1 MAKHRIQ
8 NYVFLPGVSSDS
20 NAVPNAYTLI
30 KNNRTFIQ
38 KEAIGFIAATIISD
52 NATNLKPFAVTL
64 LTNNKTFLQEEITAW
79 ITAQVAGSI
88 APFVGYTFNSAK
100 CKRDVGYVIDAY
112 INDIRYG
119 GNENIIQVASQYWL
133 GGVAQVDGDRTP
145 ETVAHTKLRDI
156 INNNILPRVLY
167 SSQQAIIIQN
177 TSGTSAEVGVTTTIT
192 TLSGI
197 LINVIAN
204 GLSVL
209 PSISFSTRNFPN
221 YIYDSAKCER
231 DIGYVVDAYLN
242 DIRYGGNVK
251 TRFVA
256 SRYWTGDVPQIDGDR
271 KPEIVTHTFIRDL
284 IVNTILPQEP
294 YGLPYQSQI
303 PIYTNG
309 DSTVSGET
317 LARARITDLSH
328 TIIDVITNGLSVLP
342 AAINGVSSI
351 KLQGRYRLDELL
363 LITNATNNQIVYN
376 FSDSSLGAVIA
387 VDTAKNSNGIL
398 SDDDFPTFLQTA
410 DYITTLTLKANT
422 ASCLKTDDIQIF
434 VEANEIRTR
443 PFDFGTDAIE
453 RLRVAQPQSMLDADF
468 EYGLQPTKW
477 QAIAVSRGYPS
488 VYEVPGTDTA
498 VLTVTTDASAGTAGV
513 GQSLITVTTVG
524 PHGFIAGDPITIKA
538 LLNSVSGFSRAEGTF
553 IITEVST
560 PTSFKY
566 YSVARVGIS
575 DGQILSSTYT
585 QLRKGAFYTGASI
598 GAPQFSVF
606 TNGTSGTFFTALNT
620 ITDSDQLAFASGG
633 SIPVTG
639 APVTGSGI
647 RAGTQITA
655 VIGTGG
661 IVTTK
666 SLSTPVLAGATQFQL
681 TDTTGVLE
689 GMAVDNGS
697 GTSVFVSSINS
708 PSVLLTGPLT
718 VGKEGN
724 TNTYTN
730 VSGTNLT
737 GIGTG
742 ALFTVSRINGV
753 YSNLAITAQG
763 VNYQTGNKLRI
774 LGTALGGTS
783 PTNDLIVICTL
794 ASEGAG
800 AFVLG
805 EIFSGTSISG
815 ARSFTGVSGTGVT
828 STGTLATFD
837 VVLSGGV
844 YSVNINSSNP
854 GIGYVA
860 GDKIKLAGTSVGGAT
875 PANDI
880 NILVNSASQGLGT
893 VLTIALVNP
902 GTGYST
908 ATAVGTTGG
917 AGTGL
922 SVNIVQTGGIIDT
935 VTVNAGGIN
944 YQVGNTITIA
954 AGNNNATFTVSTISP
969 AGAILTLTATGT
981 GVNVNGSYPTL
992 TPGIQVSATYVSGGL
1007 ADTTLVV
1014 DSTAN
1019 MIAGMKVTNPGYTSG
1034 QTIITVVNSTTLTMS
1049 AVANS
1054 QPSGQLSFTYDLST
1068 TVAGSG
1074 FIVSVA
1080 RQNGTGIYSIVINSA
1095 GINYL
1100 ANETIVILG
1109 TQLGGTAPAN
1119 NLTITVNTINTGGSV
1134 NAYTLSGTG
1143 ITGNQT
1149 FTSVSGTVIAAGTGA
1164 AFDVSYTGGT
1174 LYSVVI
1180 GGSSGSGYA
1189 VGETIKIAG
1198 TTLGGASP
1206 VNDLVIT
1213 VSTVS
1218 PGTTAGVA
1226 TYTVAGT
1233 PAYNATFTG
1242 LTSTNK
1248 APTGLGATF
1257 NVARSGGT
1265 YAVTLNQAGAGYLTG
1280 DRITIAGTALGG
1292 TTPTNDAVVRI
1303 LDANPQINSVSISGL
1318 GTAAATI
1325 DFYSAIS
1332 LSDLTTAVIPSSTT
1346 LTVSAIASVQITFTT
1361 PHGLIPGSNILTSIS
1376 STGTNHALA
1385 AGPFYVESTPTT
1397 NTLRYTVRAAGVID
1411 AGVLMAGTVYS
1422 RPDSFFIHRP
1432 YDGGVQ
1438 LGTGG
1443 PQHGAQAIRQSKKY
1457 IRYQSGKGIMYTTGA
1472 LFAPSYNLQAL
1483 TSTGTAIGSFITV
1496 TTDDVDHG
1504 CQVGGVIK
1512 IIGVSTPGYNGT
1524 YTVTDVVTERQ
1535 FKIQA
1540 QTVLG
1545 NVYATLSTTAQ
1556 MSVDGWHGATV
1567 RAGTFDDQNGMFW
1580 QYNGKDLS
1588 VGRRS
1593 STFQLA
1599 GFVNILRDSNLVNGT
1614 NTRFRD
1620 QLNAGDRIVIKGMT
1634 HVVSSV
1640 TSDTQ
1645 ISITPDFRGTIDVTQ
1660 VKLCLVRD
1668 FITPQSEFNMDR
1680 IDGTGPSG
1688 YNVDV
1693 AKMQMIGIQW
1703 SWYGA
1708 GFIDYMI
1715 RGSDGNFIFVHR
1727 IRNSNTNTEAY
1738 MRTGN
1743 MPVRY
1748 EVLNEGPPGKLAKS
1762 ITASQTTV
1770 QLVDASK
1777 FPDDAGTIQID
1788 NELISFTGKSGN
1800 MLIGCTR
1807 SAPLINFVGGAQR
1820 TFRGGVAATH
1830 EYNTG
1835 VVLVSNTISPII
1847 SHWGSAIITDG
1858 RFDEDRGY
1866 IFSYAATNISVSTTK
1881 QTAFLIR
1888 LAPSVSNAIVGDL
1901 GERELLNRAQLL
1913 LKEIA
1918 ITSDTSTGGIVIEG
1932 VLNPQNYPIN
1942 VAAISWSGLQGSS
1955 QGGQPSFAQ
1964 IAPGGSVQ
1972 WSTGETPIL
1981 TPATTL
1987 AFPTGAITATTG
1999 PFGSNST
2006 LNGVPYFGILS
2017 SDYLTYV
2024 SSGLQV
2030 GDLITGT
2037 GVPANT
2043 TITEISPWY
2052 SNFYF
2057 VRVSRNFTQT
2067 TSGTNSLTVTKRY
2080 ALTNTSLIF
2089 FQKASW
2095 ESVGATQGTEVSDT
2109 LFPANTRVSVV
2120 NLNTYFGTQ
2129 YYRVTFSQTSSSTAI
2144 TAGTTTIT
2152 FKFGQPPFALPGET
2166 IFSFIAAPGTSNA
2179 LDLSEL
2185 KELTSSTLGGR
2196 GTYPN
2201 GPDVLAINVF
2211 KSSGAATPSNIVLRW
2226 GEAQA

>member
-8 NYVFLPGVSSDS
+8 NYVFSPGVSSDS
-20 NAVPNAYTLI
+20 NAYPNAYTLL

-38 KEAIGFIAATIISD
+38 KEAVAFIAATIVSD

-64 LTNNKTFLQEEITAW
+64 LTNNKTFLQDEITAW
-79 ITAQVAGSI
+79 IEIQVAGSI
-88 APFVGYTFNSAK
+88 SPFVGYTYDFAK
-100 CKRDVGYVIDAY
+100 CKRDIGYVIDAY
-112 INDIRYG
+112 IADVRYG
-119 GNENIIQVASQYWL
+119 GNENIIRVASQYWL
-133 GGVAQVDGDRTP
+133 GGVAQVDGDRQP
-145 ETVAHTKLRDI
+145 EIVAHTKLRDI
-156 INNNILPRVLY
+156 ININILPRLLY
-167 SSQQAIIIQN
+167 SSQQVLSNQN
-177 TSGTSAEVGVTTTIT
+177 TSGTSAEAGVNTTIT
-192 TLSGI
+192 ALSGI
-197 LINVIAN
+197 LTNVIAN

-209 PSISFSTRNFPN
+209 PNVTYSERNFPN

-231 DIGYVVDAYLN
+231 DIGYIVDAYIN
-242 DIRYGGNVK
+242 DVRYGGNVK

-256 SRYWTGDVPQIDGDR
+256 SRYWVGDVPQIDGDR

-284 IVNTILPQEP
+284 IVNTILPQAA
-294 YGLPYQSQI
+294 YGLPYQAQV

-309 DSTVSGET
+309 DSTVSGEVP
-317 LARARITDLSH
+317 ARGRLFDLSH
-328 TIIDVITNGLSVLP
+328 IIIDVITNGLSNLP
-342 AAINGVSSI
+342 AVINGVSSI

-363 LITNATNNQIVYN
+363 LITNSTNNQIIYN
-376 FSDSSLGAVIA
+376 FSDSALGAVA
-387 VDTAKNSNGIL
+387 TVDTAYNSNGIL

-410 DYITTLTLKANT
+410 DYVTTLILKANT
-422 ASCLKTDDIQIF
+422 STCLKTDDIQIF

-453 RLRVAQPQSMLDADF
+453 RLRIAAPQSMLDADF

-498 VLTVTTDASAGTAGV
+498 VLTVTTDASTGTAGV

-524 PHGFIAGDPITIKA
+524 PHGFVAGDPITIKA
-538 LLNSVSGFSRAEGTF
+538 LLNSISGFSRAEGTF
-553 IITEVST
+553 IITEAPT
-560 PTSFKY
+560 TTSFRY
-566 YSVARVGIS
+566 YSVAKVGTS
-575 DGQILSSTYT
+575 NGQVLSSTYT

-598 GAPQFSVF
+598 GTPQFSVF
-606 TNGTSGTFFTALNT
+606 SNGASGTFLTSL
-620 ITDSDQLAFASGG
+620 ITVSGGDQLAFASGG
-633 SIPVTG
+633 TLPVTG
-639 APVTGSGI
+639 APITGTGI
-647 RAGTQITA
+647 ASGTQITG

-666 SLSTPVLAGATQFQL
+666 SLSNPVLAGATQFDL

-697 GTSVFVSSINS
+697 GTSVFVSSIVA
-708 PSVLLTGPLT
+708 PSILLTGPLT
-718 VGKEGN
+718 VNKEGN

-730 VSGTNLT
+730 VSGVNEV
-737 GIGTG
+737 GSG
-742 ALFTVSRINGV
+742 AGAQFTVSRINGI
-753 YSNLAITAQG
+753 YTSLERTAQG
-763 VNYQTGNKLRI
+763 ADYRTGNKVRI
-774 LGTALGGTS
+774 LGTALGGAT
-783 PTNDLIVICTL
+783 PANDLIILCTL
-794 ASEGAG
+794 ASENAG
-800 AFVLG
+800 AFIQG
-805 EIFSGTSISG
+805 EIFSGVSV
-815 ARSFTGVSGTGVT
+815 TGNRIFELATGTASASGTGAAFTVSYTNT
-828 STGTLATFD
+828 S
-837 VVLSGGV
+837 
-844 YSVNINSSNP
+844 YSVVGGKGN
-854 GIGYVA
+854 GYAIGET
-860 GDKIKLAGTSVGGAT
+860 ITILGTSLGGAT
-875 PANDI
+875 PAND
-880 NILVNSASQGLGT
+880 
-893 VLTIALVNP
+893 
-902 GTGYST
+902 
-908 ATAVGTTGG
+908 
-917 AGTGL
+917 
-922 SVNIVQTGGIIDT
+922 
-935 VTVNAGGIN
+935 
-944 YQVGNTITIA
+944 
-954 AGNNNATFTVSTISP
+954 
-969 AGAILTLTATGT
+969 
-981 GVNVNGSYPTL
+981 
-992 TPGIQVSATYVSGGL
+992 
-1007 ADTTLVV
+1007 
-1014 DSTAN
+1014 
-1019 MIAGMKVTNPGYTSG
+1019 
-1034 QTIITVVNSTTLTMS
+1034 
-1049 AVANS
+1049 
-1054 QPSGQLSFTYDLST
+1054 
-1068 TVAGSG
+1068 
-1074 FIVSVA
+1074 
-1080 RQNGTGIYSIVINSA
+1080 
-1095 GINYL
+1095 
-1100 ANETIVILG
+1100 
-1109 TQLGGTAPAN
+1109 
-1119 NLTITVNTINTGGSV
+1119 
-1134 NAYTLSGTG
+1134 
-1143 ITGNQT
+1143 
-1149 FTSVSGTVIAAGTGA
+1149 
-1164 AFDVSYTGGT
+1164 
-1174 LYSVVI
+1174 
-1180 GGSSGSGYA
+1180 
-1189 VGETIKIAG
+1189 
-1198 TTLGGASP
+1198 
-1206 VNDLVIT
+1206 LVIT
-1213 VSTVS
+1213 VVS
-1218 PGTTAGVA
+1218 LYTGPYDNNPVINVVDGVA
-1226 TYTVAGT
+1226 DFTFAGT

-1242 LTSTNK
+1242 LTSTLVPP
-1248 APTGLGATF
+1248 AGTGATF
-1257 NVARSGGT
+1257 NVTRSSGAYT
-1265 YAVTLNQAGAGYLTG
+1265 VTLNQQGSGYSTG
-1280 DRITIAGTALGG
+1280 DRVVIAGTALGG
-1292 TTPTNDAVVRI
+1292 TTPTNDATVRI
-1303 LDANPQINSVSISGL
+1303 LDATLQINSVGISGS
-1318 GTAAATI
+1318 GAAAATI

-1332 LSDLTTAVIPSSTT
+1332 LSDITTATIAAGATIS
-1346 LTVSAIASVQITFTT
+1346 VSAIASMQVTFAT
-1361 PHGLIPGSNILTSIS
+1361 PHGLVPGSNILTSIS
-1376 STGTNHALA
+1376 STGTNHNLA
-1385 AGPFYVESTPTT
+1385 AGPFYVESTPTA
-1397 NTLRYTVRAAGVID
+1397 NTLRYTVRAAGVVD
-1411 AGVLMAGTVYS
+1411 AGVLMAGSVYS
-1422 RPDSFFIHRP
+1422 RPDSFFVHRP

-1524 YTVTDVVTERQ
+1524 YTVTDVITERQ

-1556 MSVDGWHGATV
+1556 MSVEHWHGATV

-1645 ISITPDFRGTIDVTQ
+1645 ISITPDFRGTVDVTQ

-1688 YNVDV
+1688 YNVDIS
-1693 AKMQMIGIQW
+1693 KMQMIGIQW

-1708 GFIDYMI
+1708 GFIDYMA

-1777 FPDDAGTIQID
+1777 FPNDAGTIQID

-1800 MLIGCTR
+1800 TLTGCTR
-1807 SAPLINFVGGAQR
+1807 SAPLINFVGGSQR

-1866 IFSYAATNISVSTTK
+1866 IFNYAATNISVSTTK

-1913 LKEIA
+1913 LKGIE
-1918 ITSDTSTGGIVIEG
+1918 ITSDSGTGGIVVEG
-1932 VLNPQNYPIN
+1932 VLNPQNYPTN
-1942 VAAISWSGLQGSS
+1942 VAAIAWSGLQGSS

-1972 WSTGETPIL
+1972 WSSG
-1981 TPATTL
+1981 ATQTTAAATSI
-1987 AFPTGAITATTG
+1987 AFPTGTITATTG

-2006 LNGVPYFGILS
+2006 LNGVNYFGILT

-2030 GDLITGT
+2030 GDVITGT
-2037 GVPANT
+2037 GVPSNT

-2067 TSGTNSLTVTKRY
+2067 TSGANTLTVSKQY
-2080 ALTNTSLIF
+2080 ALTNTSTIF
-2089 FQKASW
+2089 FQKTSW
-2095 ESVGATQGTEVSDT
+2095 ESVGATQGSEVSDV
-2109 LFPANTRVSVV
+2109 LFPANARVSVV
-2120 NLNTYFGTQ
+2120 TLATYFSTQ

-2166 IFSFIAAPGTSNA
+2166 IFSFISAPGSSNS

-2201 GPDVLAINVF
+2201 GPDVLAINVY
-2211 KSSGAATPSNIVLRW
+2211 KAAGAAIPSNVVLRW

>member
-38 KEAIGFIAATIISD
+38 KEAIGFIAATIVSD

-177 TSGTSAEVGVTTTIT
+177 TSGTSAEAGVTTTIT

-209 PSISFSTRNFPN
+209 PSISFSIRNFPN

-256 SRYWTGDVPQIDGDR
+256 SRYWTGDIPQIDGDR

-284 IVNTILPQEP
+284 IVNIILPQEP

-376 FSDSSLGAVIA
+376 FSDPSLGAVVA

-422 ASCLKTDDIQIF
+422 SACLKTDDIQIF
-434 VEANEIRTR
+434 VETNEIRTR

-498 VLTVTTDASAGTAGV
+498 VLTVITDASAGTAGV

-697 GTSVFVSSINS
+697 GTSVFVSSINN

-742 ALFTVSRINGV
+742 ALFTVNRINGV

-794 ASEGAG
+794 ASAGAG

-805 EIFSGTSISG
+805 EIFSGTSVSG
-815 ARSFTGVSGTGVT
+815 ARSFTGVSGTSIT

-837 VVLSGGV
+837 VALSGGI

-880 NILVNSASQGLGT
+880 NIRVDSASQGLGT

-922 SVNIVQTGGIIDT
+922 TVNVVQTGGIIDT

-954 AGNNNATFTVSTISP
+954 AGNTNATFTISTISP
-969 AGAILTLTATGT
+969 AGNILTLTATGV
-981 GVNVNGSYPTL
+981 GVSVNGSYPTL
-992 TPGIQVSATYVSGGL
+992 TYDSA
-1007 ADTTLVV
+1007 
-1014 DSTAN
+1014 
-1019 MIAGMKVTNPGYTSG
+1019 
-1034 QTIITVVNSTTLTMS
+1034 
-1049 AVANS
+1049 
-1054 QPSGQLSFTYDLST
+1054 T
-1068 TVAGSG
+1068 TVAGAG
-1074 FIVSVA
+1074 FVASVT
-1080 RQNGTGIYSIVINSA
+1080 RQDSTGTYSIVINSA
-1095 GINYL
+1095 GTNYL
-1100 ANETIVILG
+1100 INDTITILG

-1119 NLTITVNTINTGGSV
+1119 NLVITVTTVNQAGGVSIY
-1134 NAYTLSGTG
+1134 NLSGVG
-1143 ITGNQT
+1143 VTGNQT

-1164 AFDVSYTGGT
+1164 VFDVSYTGGT
-1174 LYSVVI
+1174 LYSVVM
-1180 GGSSGSGYA
+1180 GVSNAGAGYA
-1189 VGETIKIAG
+1189 VGEIITIAG
-1198 TTLGGASP
+1198 TNIGGASP

-1265 YAVTLNQAGAGYLTG
+1265 YAVTLNQAGTGYLTG

-1292 TTPTNDAVVRI
+1292 TTPTNDAVVRV
-1303 LDANPQINSVSISGL
+1303 LDANPQINSVSISGA
-1318 GTAAATI
+1318 GAAAATI

-1346 LTVSAIASVQITFTT
+1346 LTVSAIASVQITFAT

-1376 STGTNHALA
+1376 STGTNHTLA

-1397 NTLRYTVRAAGVID
+1397 NTLRYTVRAAGVVD

-1524 YTVTDVVTERQ
+1524 YTVTDVITERQ

-1620 QLNAGDRIVIKGMT
+1620 QLNAGDRIVIKRMT

-1645 ISITPDFRGTIDVTQ
+1645 ISITPDFRGTVDVTQ

-1972 WSTGETPIL
+1972 WSTGETPVL

-1987 AFPTGAITATTG
+1987 AFPTGTITATTG

-2006 LNGVPYFGILS
+2006 VNGYSYFGILS

-2024 SSGLQV
+2024 SAGLQV

-2037 GVPANT
+2037 GIPANT

>member
-8 NYVFLPGVSSDS
+8 NYVFLPGVGSDS

-52 NATNLKPFAVTL
+52 NAINLRPFAVTL
-64 LTNNKTFLQEEITAW
+64 LTNNKTFLQDEITAW
-79 ITAQVAGSI
+79 IAAQVAGNIS
-88 APFVGYTFNSAK
+88 PFVGYTYDSAK

-133 GGVAQVDGDRTP
+133 GGVAQVDGDRQP
-145 ETVAHTKLRDI
+145 EIVAHTKLRDI
-156 INNNILPRVLY
+156 INTNILPRLLY
-167 SSQQAIIIQN
+167 SSQQNPVLSNQN
-177 TSGTSAEVGVTTTIT
+177 TAGTSAEVGTNTIIT

-197 LINVIAN
+197 LTNVIAN

-209 PSISFSTRNFPN
+209 PEVTYSVRNFPN

-231 DIGYVVDAYLN
+231 DIGYIVDAYLN

-256 SRYWTGDVPQIDGDR
+256 SRYWVGDVPQIDGDR
-271 KPEIVTHTFIRDL
+271 KPEIVTHQFIRDL
-284 IVNTILPQEP
+284 IVNTILPQAS
-294 YGLPYQSQI
+294 YGLPYQAQI

-309 DSTVSGET
+309 DSTVSGEI
-317 LARARITDLSH
+317 LARARITDLSA
-328 TIIDVITNGLSVLP
+328 IIINVITNGLSNLP
-342 AAINGVSSI
+342 AVVNGVSSVKI
-351 KLQGRYRLDELL
+351 QGRYRLDELL
-363 LITNATNNQIVYN
+363 LITNATNNQIIYN
-376 FSDSSLGAVIA
+376 FSDSSLGAVAA
-387 VDTAKNSNGIL
+387 VDTASNTNGIL
-398 SDDDFPTFLQTA
+398 SDDDFPAFIQTA
-410 DYITTLTLKANT
+410 DYVTTLTLKADT
-422 ASCLKTDDIQIF
+422 STCLRTDDIQIF
-434 VEANEIRTR
+434 VEANELRTR
-443 PFDFGTDAIE
+443 PYDFGTDAIE
-453 RLRVAQPQSMLDADF
+453 RMRVAQPQSMLDADF

-488 VYEVPGTDTA
+488 VYEVPGTDTG
-498 VLTVTTDASAGTAGV
+498 VLSVTTDASAGTAGV

-524 PHGFIAGDPITIKA
+524 PHGFIVGDPITIKA
-538 LLNSVSGFSRAEGTF
+538 LLNSVGGFSRAEGTF
-553 IITEVST
+553 IITDV
-560 PTSFKY
+560 PTTTTFRY
-566 YSVARVGIS
+566 YSVAKVGTTT
-575 DGQILSSTYT
+575 GQVLSSTYT
-585 QLRKGAFYTGASI
+585 QLRKGAFYTGANI
-598 GAPQFSVF
+598 GTPQFSVF
-606 TNGTSGTFFTALNT
+606 SNGASGTFLTTLNT
-620 ITDSDQLAFASGG
+620 ISDSDQLAFASGG
-633 SIPVTG
+633 TIPVVG
-639 APVTGSGI
+639 APITGSGI
-647 RAGTQITA
+647 RAGTQITG

-666 SLSTPVLAGATQFQL
+666 SLATPTLVGATQFNL

-708 PSVLLTGPLT
+708 PTVVLSGPLT
-718 VGKEGN
+718 VSKEGN

-730 VSGTNLT
+730 VSGVNEE
-737 GIGTG
+737 GIGAG
-742 ALFTVSRINGV
+742 VQFTVSRISGG
-753 YSNLAITAQG
+753 YANLTVTAQG
-763 VNYQTGNKLRI
+763 ADYRAGNKVRI

-783 PTNDLIVICTL
+783 PANDLIVICTI
-794 ASEGAG
+794 ASPPG
-800 AFVLG
+800 AFIQG
-805 EIFSGTSISG
+805 EIFSGVSVTG
-815 ARSFTGVSGTGVT
+815 NRSFVQVTGTASASGTGAAFTVSYTNT
-828 STGTLATFD
+828 S
-837 VVLSGGV
+837 
-844 YSVNINSSNP
+844 YSVVGGGGN
-854 GIGYVA
+854 GYA
-860 GDKIKLAGTSVGGAT
+860 TGETITILGTSLGGAT
-875 PANDI
+875 PAND
-880 NILVNSASQGLGT
+880 
-893 VLTIALVNP
+893 
-902 GTGYST
+902 
-908 ATAVGTTGG
+908 
-917 AGTGL
+917 
-922 SVNIVQTGGIIDT
+922 
-935 VTVNAGGIN
+935 
-944 YQVGNTITIA
+944 
-954 AGNNNATFTVSTISP
+954 
-969 AGAILTLTATGT
+969 
-981 GVNVNGSYPTL
+981 
-992 TPGIQVSATYVSGGL
+992 
-1007 ADTTLVV
+1007 
-1014 DSTAN
+1014 
-1019 MIAGMKVTNPGYTSG
+1019 
-1034 QTIITVVNSTTLTMS
+1034 
-1049 AVANS
+1049 
-1054 QPSGQLSFTYDLST
+1054 
-1068 TVAGSG
+1068 
-1074 FIVSVA
+1074 
-1080 RQNGTGIYSIVINSA
+1080 
-1095 GINYL
+1095 
-1100 ANETIVILG
+1100 
-1109 TQLGGTAPAN
+1109 
-1119 NLTITVNTINTGGSV
+1119 
-1134 NAYTLSGTG
+1134 
-1143 ITGNQT
+1143 
-1149 FTSVSGTVIAAGTGA
+1149 
-1164 AFDVSYTGGT
+1164 
-1174 LYSVVI
+1174 
-1180 GGSSGSGYA
+1180 
-1189 VGETIKIAG
+1189 
-1198 TTLGGASP
+1198 
-1206 VNDLVIT
+1206 LVIT
-1213 VSTVS
+1213 VVS
-1218 PGTTAGVA
+1218 LYTGPTDNDPVINVVDGVGGDF
-1226 TYTVAGT
+1226 TFTGT

-1242 LTSTNK
+1242 LTSTLI
-1248 APTGLGATF
+1248 PSTGVGATF
-1257 NVARSGGT
+1257 NVTRSSGAYT
-1265 YAVTLNQAGAGYLTG
+1265 VTLNQQGSGYSTG
-1280 DRITIAGTALGG
+1280 DRVVIAGTALGG
-1292 TTPTNDAVVRI
+1292 TSPTNNAVVSI
-1303 LDANPQINSVSISGL
+1303 VDANPQINSVSISGS
-1318 GTAAATI
+1318 GAAAATI

-1332 LSDLTTAVIPSSTT
+1332 LSDLTTAIIPASTT
-1346 LTVSAIASVQITFTT
+1346 MNVSAIASIQITFAT
-1361 PHGLIPGSNILTSIS
+1361 PHGLMPGSNILTSIS

-1385 AGPFYVESTPTT
+1385 AGPFYVESTPTAS
-1397 NTLRYTVRAAGVID
+1397 TLRYTARAAGVID
-1411 AGVLMAGTVYS
+1411 AGTLMAGAVYS
-1422 RPDSFFIHRP
+1422 RPDSFFVHRP

-1472 LFAPSYNLQAL
+1472 LFAPSYNLQSL
-1483 TSTGTAIGSFITV
+1483 TSTGTAVGSVITV

-1504 CQVGGVIK
+1504 CQVGGGIK

-1524 YTVTDVVTERQ
+1524 YTVTDVITERQ
-1535 FKIQA
+1535 FKVQA

-1556 MSVDGWHGATV
+1556 ISVEHWHGATV

-1599 GFVNILRDSNLVNGT
+1599 GFANIARDSNLVNGT

-1640 TSDTQ
+1640 ISDTR
-1645 ISITPDFRGTIDVTQ
+1645 ISITPDFRGTVDVTQ

-1668 FITPQSEFNMDR
+1668 FIIPQSEFNMDR
-1680 IDGTGPSG
+1680 VDGSGPSG
-1688 YNVDV
+1688 YNVDIT
-1693 AKMQMIGIQW
+1693 KMQMIGIQW

-1800 MLIGCTR
+1800 TLIGCTR
-1807 SAPLINFVGGAQR
+1807 AAPLVNFVGGAQR

-1866 IFSYAATNISVSTTK
+1866 IFNYAATNISVSTTR

-1913 LKEIA
+1913 LKGIE
-1918 ITSDTSTGGIVIEG
+1918 ITSDTGTGGIVVEG
-1932 VLNPQNYPIN
+1932 VLNPQNYPTN
-1942 VAAISWSGLQGSS
+1942 VAAIAWSGLQGSS

-1972 WSTGETPIL
+1972 WSTGATQ
-1981 TPATTL
+1981 TTSPATSS
-1987 AFPTGAITATTG
+1987 AFLTGTITAVTG
-1999 PFGSNST
+1999 PFGSNSLVQT
-2006 LNGVPYFGILS
+2006 NYFGILT

-2024 SSGLQV
+2024 QNGLQI
-2030 GDLITGT
+2030 GDALSGT
-2037 GVPANT
+2037 GIPANT

-2057 VRVSRNFTQT
+2057 VRISNNVTQNVSGNAT
-2067 TSGTNSLTVTKRY
+2067 LTVTKRY
-2080 ALTNTSLIF
+2080 ALANTSTIF

-2095 ESVGATQGTEVSDT
+2095 ESVGATQGSEVADP
-2109 LFPANTRVSVV
+2109 LFSANTRVTTVT
-2120 NLNTYFGTQ
+2120 LATYFSTQ
-2129 YYRVTFSQTSSSTAI
+2129 YYRVTFSQTSSSTLI

-2152 FKFGQPPFALPGET
+2152 FRFGQPPFALPGET
-2166 IFSFIAAPGTSNA
+2166 IFSFISAPGTSNS

-2201 GPDVLAINVF
+2201 GPDVLAINVY
-2211 KSSGAATPSNIVLRW
+2211 KASGAAIPSNIILRW

>member
-8 NYVFLPGVSSDS
+8 NYVFSPGVSSDS

-38 KEAIGFIAATIISD
+38 KEAIGFIAATIVSD

-64 LTNNKTFLQEEITAW
+64 LTNNKTFLQEEIAAW
-79 ITAQVAGSI
+79 IGLQTIGNIS
-88 APFVGYTFNSAK
+88 PFVGYTYDFEK
-100 CKRDVGYVIDAY
+100 CKRDIGYVIDAY
-112 INDIRYG
+112 IADVRYG
-119 GNENIIQVASQYWL
+119 GNENIIRVASQYWL
-133 GGVAQVDGDRTP
+133 GGVAQIDGDRQP
-145 ETVAHTKLRDI
+145 EIVAHTKLRDI
-156 INNNILPRVLY
+156 INTNILPRLLY
-167 SSQQAIIIQN
+167 SSQQVIVNQN
-177 TSGTSAEVGVTTTIT
+177 TSGTSAEAGTNTIIT
-192 TLSGI
+192 ALSGI
-197 LINVIAN
+197 LVNVIAN

-209 PSISFSTRNFPN
+209 PAVTYSVRNFPN
-221 YIYDSAKCER
+221 YIYDSVKCER

-256 SRYWTGDVPQIDGDR
+256 SRYWVGDVPQIDGDR
-271 KPEIVTHTFIRDL
+271 QPEIVTHTFIRDL

-294 YGLPYQSQI
+294 YGMPYQTQV

-309 DSTVSGET
+309 DSTVSGEI

-328 TIIDVITNGLSVLP
+328 TIIDVITNGLNVLP
-342 AAINGVSSI
+342 TVVNGVSSV

-363 LITNATNNQIVYN
+363 LITNATNNQIIYN
-376 FSDSSLGAVIA
+376 FSDPSLGAVAA
-387 VDTAKNSNGIL
+387 VDTASNTNGIL
-398 SDDDFPTFLQTA
+398 SDNDFPTFLQTA
-410 DYITTLTLKANT
+410 DYITTLILKANT
-422 ASCLKTDDIQIF
+422 STCLKTDDIQIF

-498 VLTVTTDASAGTAGV
+498 VLTVTTDASAGTANV

-524 PHGFIAGDPITIKA
+524 PHGFLAGDPITIKA
-538 LLNSVSGFSRAEGTF
+538 LLNSISGFSRAEGTF
-553 IITEVST
+553 IITEVPT
-560 PTSFKY
+560 TTSFKY
-566 YSVARVGIS
+566 YSVARVGTS
-575 DGQILSSTYT
+575 NGQLLSSTYT
-585 QLRKGAFYTGASI
+585 QLRKGAFYTGAGI

-606 TNGTSGTFFTALNT
+606 SNGASGTFSTSFITAT
-620 ITDSDQLAFASGG
+620 GGDQLAFASGG
-633 SIPVTG
+633 SVPVTG
-639 APVTGSGI
+639 APITGTGI
-647 RAGTQITA
+647 AVGTQITG

-666 SLSTPVLAGATQFQL
+666 SFSNPVLAGATQFTL

-689 GMAVDNGS
+689 GMAVNNGS

-708 PSVLLTGPLT
+708 PTVLLSGPLT
-718 VGKEGN
+718 TNREGN

-730 VSGTNLT
+730 VSGVNEV
-737 GIGTG
+737 GSG
-742 ALFTVSRINGV
+742 AGAQFTVSRINGI
-753 YSNLAITAQG
+753 YTSLERTAQG
-763 VNYQTGNKLRI
+763 ADYRTGNKVRI
-774 LGTALGGTS
+774 LGTALGGAT
-783 PTNDLIVICTL
+783 PANDLIILCTL
-794 ASEGAG
+794 ASENAG
-800 AFVLG
+800 AFIQG
-805 EIFSGTSISG
+805 AIFSGVSVTGS
-815 ARSFTGVSGTGVT
+815 RSFVQETGTASASGTGAAFAVSYTNT
-828 STGTLATFD
+828 S
-837 VVLSGGV
+837 
-844 YSVNINSSNP
+844 YSVVGGGGN
-854 GIGYVA
+854 GYA
-860 GDKIKLAGTSVGGAT
+860 TGETITILGTSLGGAT
-875 PANDI
+875 PAND
-880 NILVNSASQGLGT
+880 
-893 VLTIALVNP
+893 
-902 GTGYST
+902 
-908 ATAVGTTGG
+908 
-917 AGTGL
+917 
-922 SVNIVQTGGIIDT
+922 
-935 VTVNAGGIN
+935 
-944 YQVGNTITIA
+944 
-954 AGNNNATFTVSTISP
+954 
-969 AGAILTLTATGT
+969 
-981 GVNVNGSYPTL
+981 
-992 TPGIQVSATYVSGGL
+992 
-1007 ADTTLVV
+1007 
-1014 DSTAN
+1014 
-1019 MIAGMKVTNPGYTSG
+1019 
-1034 QTIITVVNSTTLTMS
+1034 
-1049 AVANS
+1049 
-1054 QPSGQLSFTYDLST
+1054 
-1068 TVAGSG
+1068 
-1074 FIVSVA
+1074 
-1080 RQNGTGIYSIVINSA
+1080 
-1095 GINYL
+1095 
-1100 ANETIVILG
+1100 
-1109 TQLGGTAPAN
+1109 
-1119 NLTITVNTINTGGSV
+1119 
-1134 NAYTLSGTG
+1134 
-1143 ITGNQT
+1143 
-1149 FTSVSGTVIAAGTGA
+1149 
-1164 AFDVSYTGGT
+1164 
-1174 LYSVVI
+1174 
-1180 GGSSGSGYA
+1180 
-1189 VGETIKIAG
+1189 
-1198 TTLGGASP
+1198 
-1206 VNDLVIT
+1206 LVIT
-1213 VSTVS
+1213 VVS
-1218 PGTTAGVA
+1218 LYTGPTGNDPVINVVNGVGGDF
-1226 TYTVAGT
+1226 TFAGT

-1242 LTSTNK
+1242 LTSTLV
-1248 APTGLGATF
+1248 PPVGTGATF
-1257 NVARSGGT
+1257 NITRSNGAYT
-1265 YAVTLNQAGAGYLTG
+1265 VTLNQQGSGYSTG
-1280 DRITIAGTALGG
+1280 DRVVIAGTALGG

-1303 LDANPQINSVSISGL
+1303 LDVNPQINSISITGSGA
-1318 GTAAATI
+1318 AAATI

-1332 LSDLTTAVIPSSTT
+1332 LSDITTAIIPASTT
-1346 LTVSAIASVQITFTT
+1346 LNISAIASMQITFAT
-1361 PHGLIPGSNILTSIS
+1361 PHGLVPGSNILTSIS

-1385 AGPFYVESTPTT
+1385 AGPFYVESTPTA
-1397 NTLRYTVRAAGVID
+1397 NTLRYTVRAAGVVD
-1411 AGVLMAGTVYS
+1411 AGVLMAGAVYS
-1422 RPDSFFIHRP
+1422 RPDSFFVHRP
-1432 YDGGVQ
+1432 FDGGVQ

-1504 CQVGGVIK
+1504 CQVGGIIK

-1524 YTVTDVVTERQ
+1524 YTVTDVITERQ

-1634 HVVSSV
+1634 HVVSAV

-1645 ISITPDFRGTIDVTQ
+1645 ISITPDFRGTVDVTQ

-1688 YNVDV
+1688 YNVDIS
-1693 AKMQMIGIQW
+1693 KMQMIGIQW

-1800 MLIGCTR
+1800 TLIGCTR

-1866 IFSYAATNISVSTTK
+1866 IFNYAATNISVSTTK

-1918 ITSDTSTGGIVIEG
+1918 ITSDTGTGGIVIEG
-1932 VLNPQNYPIN
+1932 VLNPQNYPLN
-1942 VAAISWSGLQGSS
+1942 VAAISWSGLQGSA

-1972 WSTGETPIL
+1972 WSSG
-1981 TPATTL
+1981 ATQTT
-1987 AFPTGAITATTG
+1987 AAATSITFPTGTITATTG

-2017 SDYLTYV
+2017 TDYLTYV

-2030 GDLITGT
+2030 GDVLSGT
-2037 GVPANT
+2037 GVPSNT

-2052 SNFYF
+2052 SNFYL

-2067 TSGTNSLTVTKRY
+2067 TSGTNSLTVTKQY
-2080 ALTNTSLIF
+2080 ALTNTSTIF
-2089 FQKASW
+2089 FQKTSW
-2095 ESVGATQGTEVSDT
+2095 ESVGATQGSEVSDT
-2109 LFPANTRVSVV
+2109 LFPANARVSVV
-2120 NLNTYFGTQ
+2120 TLNTYFGTQ

-2144 TAGTTTIT
+2144 TAGSTTIT
-2152 FKFGQPPFALPGET
+2152 FKFGQPPYALPGET
-2166 IFSFIAAPGTSNA
+2166 IFSFIAAPGTASA

-2211 KSSGAATPSNIVLRW
+2211 KSSGTAIPSNIVLRW

>member
-20 NAVPNAYTLI
+20 NAYPNAYTLL

-38 KEAIGFIAATIISD
+38 KEAVAFIAATIVSD

-64 LTNNKTFLQEEITAW
+64 LTNNKVFLQEEIAAW
-79 ITAQVAGSI
+79 IGLQTIGNI
-88 APFVGYTFNSAK
+88 APFVGYTYDFAK
-100 CKRDVGYVIDAY
+100 CKRDIGYVIDAY
-112 INDIRYG
+112 IADVRYG
-119 GNENIIQVASQYWL
+119 GNENIIRVASQYWL
-133 GGVAQVDGDRTP
+133 GGVAQVDGDRQP
-145 ETVAHTKLRDI
+145 EIVAHTKLRDI
-156 INNNILPRVLY
+156 INTNILPRLLY
-167 SSQQAIIIQN
+167 SSQQVVINQD
-177 TSGTSAEVGVTTTIT
+177 TSGTSAEAGVNTTIT
-192 TLSGI
+192 ALSGI
-197 LINVIAN
+197 LTNVIAN

-209 PSISFSTRNFPN
+209 PNVTYSVRNFPN

-231 DIGYVVDAYLN
+231 DIGYVVDAYIN

-256 SRYWTGDVPQIDGDR
+256 SRYWVGDVPQIDGDR

-284 IVNTILPQEP
+284 IVNTILPQAA
-294 YGLPYQSQI
+294 YGLPYQAQV

-309 DSTVSGET
+309 DSTVSGEIP
-317 LARARITDLSH
+317 ARSKILDLSH
-328 TIIDVITNGLSVLP
+328 IIIDVITNGLSNLP
-342 AAINGVSSI
+342 AVVNGVSSV

-363 LITNATNNQIVYN
+363 LITNSTNNQIIYN
-376 FSDSSLGAVIA
+376 FSDPSLGATAA
-387 VDTAKNSNGIL
+387 VDTAYNSNGIL
-398 SDDDFPTFLQTA
+398 SDDNFPTFLQTA
-410 DYITTLTLKANT
+410 DYITTLILKANT
-422 ASCLKTDDIQIF
+422 STCLKTDDIQIF

-488 VYEVPGTDTA
+488 VYEVPGTDTG
-498 VLTVTTDASAGTAGV
+498 VLTVITDASTGTAGV

-524 PHGFIAGDPITIKA
+524 PHGFVAGDPITIKA
-538 LLNSVSGFSRAEGTF
+538 LLNSISGFSRAEGTF
-553 IITEVST
+553 IITDIPT
-560 PTSFKY
+560 TTSFRY
-566 YSVARVGIS
+566 YSVAKVGTS
-575 DGQILSSTYT
+575 NGQVLSSTYT

-598 GAPQFSVF
+598 GNPQFSVF
-606 TNGTSGTFFTALNT
+606 SNGASGTFLTSL
-620 ITDSDQLAFASGG
+620 ITTSGGDQLAFASGG
-633 SIPVTG
+633 TLPVTG
-639 APVTGSGI
+639 APITGTGI
-647 RAGTQITA
+647 ASGTQITG

-666 SLSTPVLAGATQFQL
+666 SLSNTVLAGATQFDL

-689 GMAVDNGS
+689 GMAIDNGS
-697 GTSVFVSSINS
+697 GTSLFVSSINS

-724 TNTYTN
+724 TNTYIN
-730 VSGTNLT
+730 VSGTNET
-737 GIGTG
+737 GIGAG

-753 YSNLAITAQG
+753 YSNLIRTAQG
-763 VNYQTGNKLRI
+763 ADYRTGNKVRI
-774 LGTALGGTS
+774 LGTALGGTT
-783 PTNDLIVICTL
+783 PANDLIILCTL
-794 ASEGAG
+794 ASENVG
-800 AFVLG
+800 AFIQG
-805 EIFSGTSISG
+805 EIFSGTGALISGDRSHPYVYGTASAAGSG
-815 ARSFTGVSGTGVT
+815 ARFNVQYYSATETYSAQNANNPAAGEGV
-828 STGTLATFD
+828 D
-837 VVLSGGV
+837 D
-844 YSVNINSSNP
+844 YSYRGN
-854 GIGYVA
+854 GYVI
-860 GDKIKLAGTSVGGAT
+860 GE
-875 PANDI
+875 
-880 NILVNSASQGLGT
+880 
-893 VLTIALVNP
+893 
-902 GTGYST
+902 
-908 ATAVGTTGG
+908 
-917 AGTGL
+917 
-922 SVNIVQTGGIIDT
+922 
-935 VTVNAGGIN
+935 
-944 YQVGNTITIA
+944 TITIA
-954 AGNNNATFTVSTISP
+954 
-969 AGAILTLTATGT
+969 
-981 GVNVNGSYPTL
+981 
-992 TPGIQVSATYVSGGL
+992 
-1007 ADTTLVV
+1007 
-1014 DSTAN
+1014 
-1019 MIAGMKVTNPGYTSG
+1019 
-1034 QTIITVVNSTTLTMS
+1034 
-1049 AVANS
+1049 
-1054 QPSGQLSFTYDLST
+1054 
-1068 TVAGSG
+1068 
-1074 FIVSVA
+1074 
-1080 RQNGTGIYSIVINSA
+1080 
-1095 GINYL
+1095 
-1100 ANETIVILG
+1100 
-1109 TQLGGTAPAN
+1109 
-1119 NLTITVNTINTGGSV
+1119 
-1134 NAYTLSGTG
+1134 
-1143 ITGNQT
+1143 
-1149 FTSVSGTVIAAGTGA
+1149 
-1164 AFDVSYTGGT
+1164 GT
-1174 LYSVVI
+1174 L
-1180 GGSSGSGYA
+1180 
-1189 VGETIKIAG
+1189 
-1198 TTLGGASP
+1198 LGGASP
-1206 VNDLVIT
+1206 ANDLVFILT
-1213 VSTVS
+1213 SFSTGS
-1218 PGTTAGVA
+1218 TGNFDGWGDFASAPGASNTPNTLILDA
-1226 TYTVAGT
+1226 TY
-1233 PAYNATFTG
+1233 TG
-1242 LTSTNK
+1242 LTSTLV
-1248 APTGLGATF
+1248 PPVGTGATF
-1257 NVARSGGT
+1257 NVTRSSGAYT
-1265 YAVTLNQAGAGYLTG
+1265 VTLNQQGSGYSTG
-1280 DRITIAGTALGG
+1280 DRVVIAGTALGG
-1292 TTPTNDAVVRI
+1292 TTPTNDATVRI
-1303 LDANPQINSVSISGL
+1303 LDAALQINSVGISGS

-1332 LSDLTTAVIPSSTT
+1332 LSDITTATIAAGATMS
-1346 LTVSAIASVQITFTT
+1346 VSAIASMQISFAT
-1361 PHGLIPGSNILTSIS
+1361 PHGLVPGSNILTSIS
-1376 STGTNHALA
+1376 STGTNHNLA
-1385 AGPFYVESTPTT
+1385 AGPFYVESTPAN
-1397 NTLRYTVRAAGVID
+1397 NTLRYTVRAAGVVD
-1411 AGVLMAGTVYS
+1411 AGTLMAGSVYS
-1422 RPDSFFIHRP
+1422 RPDSFFVHRP

-1483 TSTGTAIGSFITV
+1483 TSTGTSIGSFITV

-1524 YTVTDVVTERQ
+1524 YTVTDVITERQ

-1727 IRNSNTNTEAY
+1727 IRNSNINTEAY

-1777 FPDDAGTIQID
+1777 FPDDAGTIQIN

-1800 MLIGCTR
+1800 TLIGCTR

-1820 TFRGGVAATH
+1820 TFRGGVASTH

-1866 IFSYAATNISVSTTK
+1866 IFNYAATNISVSTTK

-1913 LKEIA
+1913 LKGIE
-1918 ITSDTSTGGIVIEG
+1918 ITSDAGTGGIVIEG
-1932 VLNPQNYPIN
+1932 VLNPQNYPLN
-1942 VAAISWSGLQGSS
+1942 VAAISWSGLQGAS

-1972 WSTGETPIL
+1972 WSTG
-1981 TPATTL
+1981 ATQTTAAATSI
-1987 AFPTGAITATTG
+1987 AFPTGTITATTG

-2006 LNGVPYFGILS
+2006 LNGYNYFGILS
-2017 SDYLTYV
+2017 SDYLTYI

-2030 GDLITGT
+2030 GDTLTGT
-2037 GVPANT
+2037 GVPSNT
-2043 TITEISPWY
+2043 TITEINPWY

-2057 VRVSRNFTQT
+2057 IRTNNSFTQT
-2067 TSGTNSLTVTKRY
+2067 TNGALSLTVTKRY
-2080 ALTNTSLIF
+2080 TLTNTSTVF
-2089 FQKASW
+2089 FQKTSW
-2095 ESVGATQGTEVSDT
+2095 ETAGATQGSEVSDA

-2120 NLNTYFGTQ
+2120 QLSTYFSTQ
-2129 YYRVTFSQTSSSTAI
+2129 YYRVTFSQTSSSTTI

-2152 FKFGQPPFALPGET
+2152 FKFGQPPYALPGET
-2166 IFSFIAAPGTSNA
+2166 IFSFIAAPGTSGT

-2201 GPDVLAINVF
+2201 GPDVLAINVY
-2211 KSSGAATPSNIVLRW
+2211 KASGAAIPSNIVLRW

>member
-52 NATNLKPFAVTL
+52 NATNLRPFAVTL
-64 LTNNKTFLQEEITAW
+64 LTNNKTFLQDEITAW
-79 ITAQVAGSI
+79 IAAQVLGNIS
-88 APFVGYTFNSAK
+88 PFVGYTYDSAK

-133 GGVAQVDGDRTP
+133 GGVAQVDGDRQP
-145 ETVAHTKLRDI
+145 EIVAHTKLRDI
-156 INNNILPRVLY
+156 INTNILPRLLY
-167 SSQQAIIIQN
+167 SSQQNPVLSNQN
-177 TSGTSAEVGVTTTIT
+177 TSGTSAEAGTNTIIT
-192 TLSGI
+192 ALSGI
-197 LINVIAN
+197 LTNVIAN

-209 PSISFSTRNFPN
+209 PNVTYSVRNFPN

-231 DIGYVVDAYLN
+231 DIGYIIDAYLN

-256 SRYWTGDVPQIDGDR
+256 SRYWVGDVPQIDGDR
-271 KPEIVTHTFIRDL
+271 KPEIVTHQFIRDL

-294 YGLPYQSQI
+294 YGLPYQTQI

-309 DSTVSGET
+309 DSTVSGEI
-317 LARARITDLSH
+317 LARSRITDLSA
-328 TIIDVITNGLSVLP
+328 IIINVITNGLSSLP
-342 AAINGVSSI
+342 AVVNGVSSI

-363 LITNATNNQIVYN
+363 LITNATNNQIIYN
-376 FSDSSLGAVIA
+376 FSDESLGATAA
-387 VDTAKNSNGIL
+387 VDTASNSNGIL
-398 SDDDFPTFLQTA
+398 SDDDFPTFIQTA
-410 DYITTLTLKANT
+410 DYVTTLTLKANT
-422 ASCLKTDDIQIF
+422 STCLRTDDIQIF

-498 VLTVTTDASAGTAGV
+498 VLTVTTDASTGTAGV

-524 PHGFIAGDPITIKA
+524 PHGFVVGDPITIKA
-538 LLNSVSGFSRAEGTF
+538 LLNSISGFSRAEGTF
-553 IITEVST
+553 IITEVPT
-560 PTSFKY
+560 TTSFRY
-566 YSVARVGIS
+566 YSVARVGTS
-575 DGQILSSTYT
+575 NGQVLSSTYT

-598 GAPQFSVF
+598 GTPQFSVF
-606 TNGTSGTFFTALNT
+606 SNGASGTFLTSLITA
-620 ITDSDQLAFASGG
+620 SGGDQIAFASGG
-633 SIPVTG
+633 TLPVTG
-639 APVTGSGI
+639 APITGTGI
-647 RAGTQITA
+647 ASGTQITG

-666 SLSTPVLAGATQFQL
+666 SLSNPVLAGATQFNL

-697 GTSVFVSSINS
+697 GTSVFVSSIAS
-708 PSVLLTGPLT
+708 PSILLTGPLT
-718 VGKEGN
+718 VSKEGN

-730 VSGTNLT
+730 ISGTNLI

-742 ALFTVSRINGV
+742 VEFTVSRISGG
-753 YSNLAITAQG
+753 YANLIRTAQG
-763 VNYQTGNKLRI
+763 ADYRVGNRVRI
-774 LGTALGGTS
+774 LGTSL
-783 PTNDLIVICTL
+783 
-794 ASEGAG
+794 
-800 AFVLG
+800 
-805 EIFSGTSISG
+805 
-815 ARSFTGVSGTGVT
+815 
-828 STGTLATFD
+828 
-837 VVLSGGV
+837 
-844 YSVNINSSNP
+844 
-854 GIGYVA
+854 
-860 GDKIKLAGTSVGGAT
+860 GGAT
-875 PANDI
+875 PANDLI
-880 NILVNSASQGLGT
+880 VRCTIASPVGAFIDGEIVSGVSVTGNRSFVQETGTASAS
-893 VLTIALVNP
+893 
-902 GTGYST
+902 
-908 ATAVGTTGG
+908 
-917 AGTGL
+917 
-922 SVNIVQTGGIIDT
+922 
-935 VTVNAGGIN
+935 
-944 YQVGNTITIA
+944 
-954 AGNNNATFTVSTISP
+954 
-969 AGAILTLTATGT
+969 
-981 GVNVNGSYPTL
+981 
-992 TPGIQVSATYVSGGL
+992 
-1007 ADTTLVV
+1007 
-1014 DSTAN
+1014 
-1019 MIAGMKVTNPGYTSG
+1019 
-1034 QTIITVVNSTTLTMS
+1034 
-1049 AVANS
+1049 
-1054 QPSGQLSFTYDLST
+1054 
-1068 TVAGSG
+1068 
-1074 FIVSVA
+1074 
-1080 RQNGTGIYSIVINSA
+1080 
-1095 GINYL
+1095 
-1100 ANETIVILG
+1100 
-1109 TQLGGTAPAN
+1109 
-1119 NLTITVNTINTGGSV
+1119 
-1134 NAYTLSGTG
+1134 
-1143 ITGNQT
+1143 
-1149 FTSVSGTVIAAGTGA
+1149 GTGA
-1164 AFDVSYTGGT
+1164 AFDISYTNT
-1174 LYSVVI
+1174 SYSVV
-1180 GGSSGSGYA
+1180 GGGGNGY
-1189 VGETIKIAG
+1189 VIGETITILG
-1198 TTLGGASP
+1198 TSLGGATP
-1206 VNDLVIT
+1206 ANDLVIT
-1213 VSTVS
+1213 VVS
-1218 PGTTAGVA
+1218 LYTGPTGNDPVINVVDGVGVDF
-1226 TYTVAGT
+1226 TFAGT

-1242 LTSTNK
+1242 LTSTLV
-1248 APTGLGATF
+1248 PPVGIGATF
-1257 NVARSGGT
+1257 NVIRSSGAYT
-1265 YAVTLNQAGAGYLTG
+1265 VTLNQAGSGYVTG
-1280 DRITIAGTALGG
+1280 DLIAIAGTALGG

-1303 LDANPQINSVSISGL
+1303 VDANPQINSIDISGS
-1318 GTAAATI
+1318 GAAAATI

-1332 LSDLTTAVIPSSTT
+1332 LSDNTTATIAASATIS
-1346 LTVSAIASVQITFTT
+1346 VSAIASMQVTFAT
-1361 PHGLIPGSNILTSIS
+1361 PHGLVPGSNILTSIS
-1376 STGTNHALA
+1376 STGTNHNLA
-1385 AGPFYVESTPTT
+1385 AGPFYVESTPTA
-1397 NTLRYTVRAAGVID
+1397 NTLRYTVRAAGVVD
-1411 AGVLMAGTVYS
+1411 AGVLMAGSVYS
-1422 RPDSFFIHRP
+1422 RPDSFFVHRP

-1483 TSTGTAIGSFITV
+1483 TSTGTTIGSFITV

-1524 YTVTDVVTERQ
+1524 YTVTDVITERQ

-1556 MSVDGWHGATV
+1556 MSVEHWHGATV

-1645 ISITPDFRGTIDVTQ
+1645 ISITPDFRGTVDVTQ

-1668 FITPQSEFNMDR
+1668 FIIPQSEFNMDR

-1693 AKMQMIGIQW
+1693 SKMQMIGIQW

-1777 FPDDAGTIQID
+1777 FPNDAGTIQID

-1800 MLIGCTR
+1800 TLTGCTR
-1807 SAPLINFVGGAQR
+1807 SAPLINFVGGSQR

-1866 IFSYAATNISVSTTK
+1866 IFNYAATNISVSTTK

-1913 LKEIA
+1913 LKGIE
-1918 ITSDTSTGGIVIEG
+1918 ITSDTGTGGIVVEG
-1932 VLNPQNYPIN
+1932 VLNPQNYPTN
-1942 VAAISWSGLQGSS
+1942 VAAIAWSGLQGSS

-1972 WSTGETPIL
+1972 WSTG
-1981 TPATTL
+1981 ATQTTAAATSI
-1987 AFPTGAITATTG
+1987 AFPTGTITATTG

-2006 LNGVPYFGILS
+2006 LNGVNYFGILT

-2030 GDLITGT
+2030 GDVITGT
-2037 GVPANT
+2037 GVPSNT

-2067 TSGTNSLTVTKRY
+2067 TSGANTLTVSKQY
-2080 ALTNTSLIF
+2080 ALTNTSTIF
-2089 FQKASW
+2089 FQKTSW
-2095 ESVGATQGTEVSDT
+2095 ESVGATQGSEVSDA
-2109 LFPANTRVSVV
+2109 LFPANARVSVV
-2120 NLNTYFGTQ
+2120 TLATYFSTQ

-2166 IFSFIAAPGTSNA
+2166 IFSFISAPGSSNS
-2179 LDLSEL
+2179 LDLSDL

-2201 GPDVLAINVF
+2201 GPDVLAINVY
-2211 KSSGAATPSNIVLRW
+2211 KAAGAAIPSNIVLRW